1 MGNVDG
7 VGHPDENSLLEF
19 VDGKL
24 TGAHAAEVS
33 AHVASCAECRSVIGA
48 DDERPT
54 RSRVRAPPT
63 IEKTQLSDPLIGQR
77 VGAWLIGPRL
87 GAGGMGVV
95 YEATHAQTGQPAAFK
110 LVRSNIAQEPSLLRR
125 FQRET
130 ELVQQ
135 LDHPNIVRVLDVG
148 SFANKEPYCVLELL
162 EGMPLSTHRKKQG
175 RLPAAEVIGLLVQ
188 LMEALEAAHGAQIVH
203 RDLKPSN
210 LFLRTTPTGTRLTVL
225 DFGLA
230 KNLAQTHETVISS
243 QGLLGT
249 PEYMAPEQIR
259 GLPITPAVDLYAVGV
274 LSWELLVGERPFDG
288 SSPTEVIVRHL
299 EAQPAR
305 PGQFVEVPPALD
317 ALIMSLLEKDPARRP
332 KSAAAV
338 KRQLLAMQPSGATLS
353 DEELA
358 SPRRSTTAIEQPA
371 TAELIRSVQ
380 TRGSRVAL
388 GVGFASLIA
397 AVAVAWSWWPR
408 AERAPVTVAPVV
420 AVAPVAA
427 PPASPA
433 VVEAAPPSAE
443 PAVPAPTTTARPRPT
458 VVRTPAPRPALVSEA
473 VLRSRLQKLR
483 TCLPRL
489 PEQNRAMSGAMLD
502 ECERLLATRSDAT
515 RAEAIGLI
523 DQTERLYFAGACP

>member
-1 MGNVDG
+1 M
-7 VGHPDENSLLEF
+7 GHPDENSLLEF

-24 TGAHAAEVS
+24 TGARAAEVS
-33 AHVASCAECRSVIGA
+33 AHVAGCVECQRVVGA
-48 DDERPT
+48 DDADDRPT
-54 RSRVRAPPT
+54 RSRVRAAT
-63 IEKTQLSDPLIGQR
+63 AEKTQLSDPLIGQR

-95 YEATHAQTGQPAAFK
+95 YAATHAQTGQSAAFK
-110 LVRSNIAQEPSLLRR
+110 LVRSNISQEPSLLRR

-175 RLPAAEVIGLLVQ
+175 RLPATEVIGLLVQ

-230 KNLAQTHETVISS
+230 KNLSQTHETVISS

-299 EAQPAR
+299 EFQPPR
-305 PGQFVEVPPALD
+305 PSQFVDVPPALD
-317 ALIMSLLEKDPARRP
+317 DLIMSLLEKDPARRP

-338 KRQLLAMQPSGATLS
+338 KRQLLTMRPSSATLS
-353 DEELA
+353 DEENV

-371 TAELIRSVQ
+371 TAELMRSVQ
-380 TRGSRVAL
+380 TGVPRVAI
-388 GVGFASLIA
+388 GVGLILT
-397 AVAVAWSWWPR
+397 VAGIAWSLRPR
-408 AERAPVTVAPVV
+408 AEREPAVVAPPIV
-420 AVAPVAA
+420 AAVPIVSPPPAA
-427 PPASPA
+427 PPAEVEPA
-433 VVEAAPPSAE
+433 VVEPVAPPSVA
-443 PAVPAPTTTARPRPT
+443 TNKPRPT
-458 VVRTPAPRPALVSEA
+458 IARAPTPRPTIASEA
-473 VLRSRLQKLR
+473 VLRSKLQKLR
-483 TCLPRL
+483 ACLPQL

-515 RAEAIGLI
+515 RAEAVGLI
-523 DQTERLYFAGACP
+523 EQTERLYFAGACP